1 MAGAHGH
8 YLYVVEG
15 SCPRM
20 FSFSE
25 KAKIPVICIQHL
37 WAKIMAD
44 FVGREGEGRRKV
56 RLMSGK
62 IFLLEWD
69 FNPNGTKRAL
79 FYSGLFLSLSA
90 LCSHFVFHSRRVRI
104 ANVSANPSFFPNKA
118 C

>member
-1 MAGAHGH
+1 
-8 YLYVVEG
+8 
-15 SCPRM
+15 M

-62 IFLLEWD
+62 IFLPKWD
-69 FNPNGTKRAL
+69 FNPKGNKEGIVL
-79 FYSGLFLSLSA
+79 FRIVPLSLSA
-90 LCSHFVFHSRRVRI
+90 LCSHFVFHSRRVGI
-104 ANVSANPSFFPNKA
+104 ANVSAYIRLFSQ
-118 C
+118 